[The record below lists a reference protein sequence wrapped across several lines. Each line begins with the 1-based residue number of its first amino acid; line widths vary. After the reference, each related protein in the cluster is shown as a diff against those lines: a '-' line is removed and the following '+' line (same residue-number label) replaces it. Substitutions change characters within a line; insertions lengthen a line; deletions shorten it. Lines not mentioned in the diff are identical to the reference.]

1 MLGKEK
7 DIFMIKRNGS
17 TILILIVCVVFGS
30 LMFLLSMRFYK
41 EYQCVKKHFPE
52 KFIQVELVP
61 EDESDIHKNVLDK
74 GKAIYDRTYIVG
86 NIRYRTEITSKE
98 FDDNF
103 YICED
108 NPREVYSEYDMEH
121 IGKQL
126 VCVVIFSGLGVMI
139 FCGWIAAMVVILFK
153 R

>member
-1 MLGKEK
+1 MRLWMMNRICVIWE
-7 DIFMIKRNGS
+7 IFMFI
-17 TILILIVCVVFGS
+17 
-30 LMFLLSMRFYK
+30 LSMRFYG

-108 NPREVYSEYDMEH
+108 NPREVYSEYD
-121 IGKQL
+121 
-126 VCVVIFSGLGVMI
+126 IFSY
-139 FCGWIAAMVVILFK
+139 FK
-153 R
+153 IEIHYISDENGY